1 MIIDMPTSA
10 TALAGMEMSK
20 QFEKIMIVTDAAS
33 SDITGKSCSP
43 YTLHWTYDTYANAHT
58 VGSAIVKN
66 GGDTW
71 FFITADYVFGHSI
84 ERDTGDVV
92 RAAGGKVLGSARH
105 PLNTPDFSS
114 FLLQAQS
121 SKAKIVGLANGG
133 GDTINAIKQAA
144 EFGIVAGG
152 QNLAGIVM
160 FISDIHSLGLKLA
173 QGLIIT
179 EAYYWDLNDRTRA
192 FGKRFFERM
201 KRMPTMNQAATYSA
215 TLHYLNAV
223 KAAGTKETKPV
234 LAKMR
239 ATPVRDAFTD
249 NGVVRRGRP
258 HGAFDVPVRGQETRG
273 IEGAVGLLQG
283 ARRGTRRPGIPAAQG
298 RWLPA
303 DQVTENDH
311 GRGPGPRPRHSNCW
325 LKAGRSG
332 RARTCDPRFWRP
344 VLYQLSYTPA
354 GNRRRR
360 RFAPFQAQGMAGL
373 QGRSGEPSVHCKT
386 SAPDFSHHSKITSLP
401 ALRRK
406 NQEPGRDH
414 ERSNRH
420 QALRHPDH
428 PVPPARQ
435 TRIDRTVGAR
445 GCRHCPTPSSARS
458 TREPRPA
465 SRCWWR
471 GAARSA
477 GSTRSAGRARP
488 PRRR

>member
-1 MIIDMPTSA
+1 MRPIGATISAAALMWAVTGPGLAQQAAPPLKIGVLSDFSSVYSDIGGTGNLEATKMAIEEFGGSMFGKPIELISADALNKADVAASLARKWYENEGVDMIIDMPTSA

-43 YTLHWTYDTYANAHT
+43 YTVHWTYDTYANAHT

-66 GGDTW
+66 GGTTW
-71 FFITADYVFGHSI
+71 FFITADYLFGHSI

-92 RAAGGKVLGSARH
+92 RAAGGTVVGSARH
-105 PLNTPDFSS
+105 PLNTADFSS

-133 GDTINAIKQAA
+133 SDTINAIKQAA

-179 EAYYWDLNDRTRA
+179 EAYYWDLNDKTRA

-239 ATPVRDAFTD
+239 ETPVRDAFTD
-249 NGVVRRGRP
+249 NGVLREDGRMVHSMFLFEVKTP
-258 HGAFDVPVRGQETRG
+258 EESKAPWDYYKVLAEVPGDQAF
-273 IEGAVGLLQG
+273 
-283 ARRGTRRPGIPAAQG
+283 RPMKDG
-298 RWLPA
+298 
-303 DQVTENDH
+303 
-311 GRGPGPRPRHSNCW
+311 
-325 LKAGRSG
+325 
-332 RARTCDPRFWRP
+332 
-344 VLYQLSYTPA
+344 
-354 GNRRRR
+354 
-360 RFAPFQAQGMAGL
+360 
-373 QGRSGEPSVHCKT
+373 
-386 SAPDFSHHSKITSLP
+386 
-401 ALRRK
+401 
-406 NQEPGRDH
+406 
-414 ERSNRH
+414 
-420 QALRHPDH
+420 
-428 PVPPARQ
+428 
-435 TRIDRTVGAR
+435 
-445 GCRHCPTPSSARS
+445 GCPLIK
-458 TREPRPA
+458 
-465 SRCWWR
+465 
-471 GAARSA
+471 
-477 GSTRSAGRARP
+477 
-488 PRRR
+488 

>member
-43 YTLHWTYDTYANAHT
+43 YTVHWTYDTYANAHT

-71 FFITADYVFGHSI
+71 FFITADYLFGHSI

-92 RAAGGKVLGSARH
+92 RAAGGKVLGAARA
-105 PLNTPDFSS
+105 PLNNADFSS
-114 FLLQAQS
+114 FLLQAQA
-121 SKAKIVGLANGG
+121 SKAKVIGMANGG
-133 GDTINAIKQAA
+133 ADTINTIKQAS

-179 EAYYWDLNDRTRA
+179 EAYYWDLNDKTRA

-234 LAKMR
+234 LEKMR

-249 NGVVRRGRP
+249 NGVLREDGRMVHSMFLFEVKKP
-258 HGAFDVPVRGQETRG
+258 EESRAPWDYYKVLAEVPGDQAF
-273 IEGAVGLLQG
+273 
-283 ARRGTRRPGIPAAQG
+283 RPMKDG
-298 RWLPA
+298 
-303 DQVTENDH
+303 
-311 GRGPGPRPRHSNCW
+311 
-325 LKAGRSG
+325 
-332 RARTCDPRFWRP
+332 
-344 VLYQLSYTPA
+344 
-354 GNRRRR
+354 
-360 RFAPFQAQGMAGL
+360 
-373 QGRSGEPSVHCKT
+373 
-386 SAPDFSHHSKITSLP
+386 
-401 ALRRK
+401 
-406 NQEPGRDH
+406 
-414 ERSNRH
+414 
-420 QALRHPDH
+420 
-428 PVPPARQ
+428 
-435 TRIDRTVGAR
+435 
-445 GCRHCPTPSSARS
+445 GCPLIK
-458 TREPRPA
+458 
-465 SRCWWR
+465 
-471 GAARSA
+471 
-477 GSTRSAGRARP
+477 
-488 PRRR
+488 

>member
-1 MIIDMPTSA
+1 MKSIVTSLSAAGLIAAALTGPALAQQTPLKIGVLTDFQSVYSDIGGAGNVEATKMAIEEFGGSMFGKPIELVTADALNKADVAATITRKWYEAENVDMIIDMPTSA

-66 GGDTW
+66 GGDSW

-223 KAAGTKETKPV
+223 KAAGTRETKPV

-249 NGVVRRGRP
+249 NGVVREDGRMVHSMFLFEVKKP
-258 HGAFDVPVRGQETRG
+258 EESKAPWDYYKVLAEVPGEQAF
-273 IEGAVGLLQG
+273 
-283 ARRGTRRPGIPAAQG
+283 RP
-298 RWLPA
+298 
-303 DQVTENDH
+303 
-311 GRGPGPRPRHSNCW
+311 
-325 LKAGRSG
+325 LKDG
-332 RARTCDPRFWRP
+332 
-344 VLYQLSYTPA
+344 
-354 GNRRRR
+354 
-360 RFAPFQAQGMAGL
+360 
-373 QGRSGEPSVHCKT
+373 
-386 SAPDFSHHSKITSLP
+386 
-401 ALRRK
+401 
-406 NQEPGRDH
+406 
-414 ERSNRH
+414 
-420 QALRHPDH
+420 
-428 PVPPARQ
+428 
-435 TRIDRTVGAR
+435 
-445 GCRHCPTPSSARS
+445 GCPLIK
-458 TREPRPA
+458 
-465 SRCWWR
+465 
-471 GAARSA
+471 
-477 GSTRSAGRARP
+477 
-488 PRRR
+488 